1 MGIPEYV
8 RKEEYDLI
16 KEELDKL
23 RSIIEL
29 IAIGTS
35 WDEFK
40 EMYDEYKNGNDISLI
55 ERRIDYAFDLGYK
68 TGIKRGEQLE
78 LDKDKK

>member
-68 TGIKRGEQLE
+68 IGIKRGEQLE